1 MYKFDSVKSARFF
14 RGVGSYTPNS
24 GVLGGVGW
32 DPVLA
37 KQWQSVLCQ
46 WSRMRAMSEHR
57 LNYKI
62 FMWSEGSDCFGRW
75 GTSVFSENT
84 AIFNNCRTKLIN
96 GVRRENARQG
106 SGYNKLRLYRC
117 LKSETKPKTTLNV

>member
-46 WSRMRAMSEHR
+46 WSRMREMSEHR

-62 FMWSEGSDCFGRW
+62 LCGLRETALLGIVRTGIIEL
-75 GTSVFSENT
+75 GT
-84 AIFNNCRTKLIN
+84 C
-96 GVRRENARQG
+96 
-106 SGYNKLRLYRC
+106 
-117 LKSETKPKTTLNV
+117 